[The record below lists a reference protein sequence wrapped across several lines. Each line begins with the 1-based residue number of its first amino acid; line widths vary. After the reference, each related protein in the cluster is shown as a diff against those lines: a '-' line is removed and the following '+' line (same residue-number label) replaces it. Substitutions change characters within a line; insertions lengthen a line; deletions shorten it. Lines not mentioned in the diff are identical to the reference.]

1 MKTFKEYISEGRMKD
16 LATDWDIH
24 LGPKATEK
32 QDKEEIKRQKEHLAH
47 KAETSYAQS
56 EREGGG
62 GAARAKGD
70 AYTAAKNNIKEDAMA
85 AAPANSVAGVAG
97 SGDSRLPA
105 SQREPGVSKKRT
117 PIFMRLARRKL
128 PNM

>member
-1 MKTFKEYISEGRMKD
+1 MKTFKQF
-16 LATDWDIH
+16 
-24 LGPKATEK
+24 LGPEATEQ
-32 QDKEEIKRQKEHLAH
+32 QDKEEIARQKHHLNH
-47 KAETSYAQS
+47 KAQTSYEQS

-97 SGDSRLPA
+97 TGDSRLPA
-105 SQREPGVSKKRT
+105 SQREPGVFRKRT
-117 PIFMRLARRKL
+117 PIFMRMAKRKL